1 MPNVSP
7 KNLVSVIV
15 PLCNALPH
23 LPACIQSMMDQTYS
37 SWELIL
43 VDDGSTDGSGELCD
57 SYASRDPRILV
68 IHQENRGVSAARNR
82 GIRAASGSYIC
93 FMDSDDFIDTAML
106 ADMVAAMEK
115 TDADCIA
122 GGLTYDFAETGDSR
136 PYTVLEGLRKLPLS
150 AEEYR
155 ELSEGR
161 MLNSHCGKLFRKEI
175 LDNYAIRMDE
185 SVSILEDGIFVLDYL
200 SHAKSLYCLPTA
212 SYHYRQTTAPSLQK
226 RYHPDALAA
235 WVQYAHKHIAFTE
248 HMDAENTAS
257 VYTMLWRRF
266 RGFLTDVYAA
276 SGLPAKEK
284 HRLLQAFA
292 AAAHEVGI
300 FRGISASPDRGIKG
314 KLLFSLVK
322 GSRSL
327 SLHLLLL
334 LRHIPKP

>member
-15 PLCNALPH
+15 PLCNARPH
-23 LPACIQSMMDQTYS
+23 LPACIQSVMDQTS
-37 SWELIL
+37 PSWELIL

-57 SYASRDPRILV
+57 AYAQKDSRILV
-68 IHQENRGVSAARNR
+68 IHQENSGVSAARNK
-82 GIRAASGSYIC
+82 GIRAARGSYTC
-93 FMDSDDFIDTAML
+93 FMDSDDSIDPSML

-115 TDADCIA
+115 TGADCIA
-122 GGLTYDFAETGDSR
+122 SGLTYDFAETGDTH
-136 PYTVLEGLRKLPLS
+136 PYTVPEGLRKLPLS
-150 AEEYR
+150 AEEFR

-175 LDNYAIRMDE
+175 LDDYAIRMDE
-185 SVSILEDGIFVLDYL
+185 SISVLEDGIFVLDYL
-200 SHAKSLYCLPTA
+200 SRVKSLYYLSTA

-235 WVQYAHKHIAFTE
+235 WIRYAHKHIAFTE
-248 HMDAENTAS
+248 HMGEENTTM
-257 VYTMLWRRF
+257 VYAMLWRRF

-284 HRLLQAFA
+284 YRLLRAFI

-300 FRGISASPDRGIKG
+300 FRSISVSPDRGIKG

-322 GSRSL
+322 GHRSL
-327 SLHLLLL
+327 PLHLLLL

>member
-1 MPNVSP
+1 MSP
-7 KNLVSVIV
+7 SGLISIIV
-15 PLCNALPH
+15 PLHNAHSYLPT
-23 LPACIQSMMDQTYS
+23 CIESVVDQTYPA
-37 SWELIL
+37 WELIL
-43 VDDGSTDGSGELCD
+43 IDDGSTDGSGELCD
-57 SYASRDPRILV
+57 AYAKKDPRIRS
-68 IHQENRGVSAARNR
+68 IHQENSGVSAARNR
-82 GIRAASGSYIC
+82 GIRAARGSYTC
-93 FMDSDDFIDTAML
+93 FMDSDDSIDPSML
-106 ADMVAAMEK
+106 ADMIAAMEK
-115 TDADCIA
+115 TGADCIA
-122 GGLTYDFAETGDSR
+122 SGLSYDFAETGDSH
-136 PYTVLEGLRKLPLS
+136 PYTVREGLRKLPLS

-155 ELSEGR
+155 ELSERR
-161 MLNSHCGKLFRKEI
+161 MLNSHCGKLFKKEI

-185 SVSILEDGIFVLDYL
+185 SISVLEDGIFVLDYL

-248 HMDAENTAS
+248 HTDEENTAG
-257 VYTMLWRRF
+257 VYAMLWRRL

-284 HRLLQAFA
+284 YRLLRAFA
-292 AAAHEVGI
+292 AAAHEADI

-322 GSRSL
+322 GNRSL
-327 SLHLLLL
+327 PLHLLLL